1 MKGVNNMKKFLL
13 TLATLSLVLFLAAC
27 GGGEEDTSS
36 DDGSEPT
43 SGDSSTVDITA
54 TNWEFDQEEYTAP
67 AGEVTVKLT
76 SEEGFHG
83 IQVEGTDIEIEQ
95 DGTASGNLEPGEYTI
110 ICSVPCGAGH
120 DDMVST
126 LIVE

>member
-1 MKGVNNMKKFLL
+1 SRGE
-13 TLATLSLVLFLAAC
+13 
-27 GGGEEDTSS
+27 EEDTSS
-36 DDGSEPT
+36 DDGSESA

-76 SEEGFHG
+76 SKEGFHG

-95 DGTASGNLEPGEYTI
+95 DGTASGNLEPGEYNI